1 MATQDSTNQATI
13 NNPEARSQPPQRS
26 ILRYWPA
33 LIVLIVIVLLIGLYL
48 FTINQFNSQVT
59 VDHAQHGQDSPH
71 VHPIVHVRQKLLVGI
86 DPTNSPF
93 SFKPDGELVGFD
105 VDLSKA
111 IARELNV
118 PVEFVE
124 YEFSSSLSTEDLGS
138 SNPLTEDKVDIV
150 VSGVTVNRLRQ
161 QYYDF
166 SRPYLSAGLVAV
178 TRTGST
184 AIQQS
189 SDASGKLLGVIEDD
203 PAIDFAKASTAA
215 DRVLTYGTR
224 QDGVTAVLDG
234 SIDALLV
241 EAPVAQ
247 SLIADNQEIHI
258 ATDLLTHDDYA
269 VMVMR
274 GEDDLTDEVNSILN
288 LLRQK
293 GVLESLRHKW
303 LE

>member
-1 MATQDSTNQATI
+1 MAAQDSVNHTTPNT
-13 NNPEARSQPPQRS
+13 PETQPQTSPKS

-33 LIVLIVIVLLIGLYL
+33 LVVVVVVMLLIGLYL
-48 FTINQFNSQVT
+48 FTINQFNSHIT

-86 DPTNSPF
+86 DPANPPF
-93 SFKPDGELVGFD
+93 SFKPAGELVGFD

-124 YEFSSSLSTEDLGS
+124 YEFSSSLSTGDLGS
-138 SNPLTEDKVDIV
+138 NNPLTEDKVDVV

-178 TRTGST
+178 TRSGST
-184 AIQQS
+184 SIQQS
-189 SDASGKLLGVIEDD
+189 SDISGKLLGVIEDS
-203 PAIDFAKASTAA
+203 PTIDFAKASTAA
-215 DRVLTYGTR
+215 DRILTYGTR
-224 QDGVTAVLDG
+224 EEGVAAVLDG
-234 SIDALLV
+234 SVDALLV

-274 GEDDLTDEVNSILN
+274 GEDDLTDEIDSILN